1 MNMDECIIVSSVIDN
16 LRQSWNVTPIFRFE
30 QLKPWGFENKD
41 FEKNLMSQW
50 RSYGVVATCLCGG
63 VLRFLS
69 MAQWLPQPK
78 TLGLDP

>member
-41 FEKNLMSQW
+41 FEKNLMSQ
-50 RSYGVVATCLCGG
+50 
-63 VLRFLS
+63 
-69 MAQWLPQPK
+69 
-78 TLGLDP
+78 